1 MTNKDVEFFMSIRKI
16 EKMPKKWLAATAAS
30 GAAAAPES
38 GVTLYTDSACNMQ
51 TASV

>member
-1 MTNKDVEFFMSIRKI
+1 MSIRKI
-16 EKMPKKWLAATAAS
+16 EKMPTKWLAAS
-30 GAAAAPES
+30 GGAAGATAAPEA

>member
-16 EKMPKKWLAATAAS
+16 EKMPTKWLAAGGA
-30 GAAAAPES
+30 GPAAAEA
-38 GVTLYTDSACNMQ
+38 GVTLYTDRACNMQ